1 MNEITV
7 FGNDISEA
15 EDSDTDD
22 TDNASTTLILVGVLV
37 GGVLLVGL
45 ASLVYK
51 RNRVSGKQQERR
63 QETEL
68 GVVSEPKLV

>member
-37 GGVLLVGL
+37 DGVLLVGL